1 MRRFNR
7 KKCAKNIP
15 CDFQKIC
22 EWKSGTCSQRDR
34 LCNELQIFSD
44 VNQGVDI
51 IKCLDLTTNDNSKVS
66 YIKEGI
72 NCEEYYPKCELANEN
87 ECGRIKPLNEYK
99 IGFKQNYNCSYNKEK
114 TKCEEV
120 RKECDEY
127 DMKQIIMI
135 IAMN

>member
-1 MRRFNR
+1 MVF
-7 KKCAKNIP
+7 KKYVNGKVVL
-15 CDFQKIC
+15 F
-22 EWKSGTCSQRDR
+22 SQRDR

-72 NCEEYYPKCELANEN
+72 NCEEYYPKCESANEN
-87 ECGRIKPLNEYK
+87 ECGKIKPLNEYK
-99 IGFKQNYNCSYNKEK
+99 IGFKQNYNCSYNNEK

-120 RKECDEY
+120 RKECDIWYEANNNDY
-127 DMKQIIMI
+127 CYELKLLKDHKF
-135 IAMN
+135 AY